1 MRKARI
7 IIKYFIYVLL
17 NVKQYVGSTGKPLKT
32 RWYSYIW
39 DFKVH
44 KENGTETSKCIWK
57 LKRSILQHIGE
68 VRIPQRVCMT
78 CTYEKMEVA
87 NADGGTLLNIRN
99 ELIYSYV
106 YFKNLYFKTKENL
119 INASFFK
126 LEQTNI
132 KIDIS
137 NQFQSF
143 KLVAQL
149 NL

>member
-1 MRKARI
+1 
-7 IIKYFIYVLL
+7 
-17 NVKQYVGSTGKPLKT
+17 
-32 RWYSYIW
+32 
-39 DFKVH
+39 
-44 KENGTETSKCIWK
+44 
-57 LKRSILQHIGE
+57 
-68 VRIPQRVCMT
+68 MT

-106 YFKNLYFKTKENL
+106 YFKTKKNF

-126 LEQTNI
+126 LEQKNI